1 MFNVLRNMDAH
12 TLQNLTLDDFNG
24 LMARFATEAAAGGN
38 GGNGG
43 NAVPQVVHAA
53 AAVPTAAQANEGP
66 LPVAQPVNV
75 ETVTDGES
83 TIAGFAG
90 GRSAATAAT
99 AGTDDDM

>member
-1 MFNVLRNMDAH
+1 MFNVLRSMDAH

-53 AAVPTAAQANEGP
+53 AGLHFMLLQDC
-66 LPVAQPVNV
+66 PVVSVRMHGA
-75 ETVTDGES
+75 
-83 TIAGFAG
+83 
-90 GRSAATAAT
+90 
-99 AGTDDDM
+99 